1 MEFGFGSV
9 YLLKSRNST
18 LTDMENKVTID
29 YRKLSMCYYV
39 KDHIR
44 ISNQARCLLRF
55 TTELLKFLNFFQE
68 VTIFPARKDE
78 GRIPFFINTAFCIL
92 LMFRKSVSSAVKY
105 IVYVCISVHA
115 SGRQSPCLIRISL
128 VFDSPERLR
137 TSNLA
142 SVETV
147 GCSGWIWAKE
157 WLMRWKALAG
167 LKGDLGIQVSLRV
180 GVIWIIWR

>member
-9 YLLKSRNST
+9 YLCESRNST
-18 LTDMENKVTID
+18 LMAMENKVTID
-29 YRKLSMCYYV
+29 YQRLSMCYYV

-44 ISNQARCLLRF
+44 ISNQARFLLRF
-55 TTELLKFLNFFQE
+55 TIELLKFKNFFQE

-78 GRIPFFINTAFCIL
+78 GGIPFFVNIAFSIL

-105 IVYVCISVHA
+105 MVYVCISVHA

-137 TSNLA
+137 TNNFA
-142 SVETV
+142 SVETM
-147 GCSGWIWAKE
+147 GCSG
-157 WLMRWKALAG
+157 
-167 LKGDLGIQVSLRV
+167 
-180 GVIWIIWR
+180 